1 MEWIVR
7 EGMSV
12 LEEREWGIIL
22 IENMVLL
29 MA

>member
-7 EGMSV
+7 EVMSV
-12 LEEREWGIIL
+12 FEEREWGIIL